1 MVIFQQQ
8 TVCLPEGIWRVRS
21 LLLVPNGSNVLL
33 CCFCSSS
40 LTMAGSQKTRGYG
53 CHVTRWS
60 HTNSMK
66 RAYVQIRIDTNN
78 NKLTNHIIDKT
89 HILYIYI
96 LKLIKA
102 EIPILHTKQHFCIL
116 LNGQMLQKI
125 INILCS
131 PATYSQLNH
140 QILLSLKIRLIY
152 PLFHHFLQYFGG
164 RQGYENLSKKTGVF
178 GPSSAPPGLQT
189 LDVWTPTLPRSLSS
203 AWVGRWKREAVG
215 HNNQGYN
222 LI

>member
-1 MVIFQQQ
+1 
-8 TVCLPEGIWRVRS
+8 
-21 LLLVPNGSNVLL
+21 
-33 CCFCSSS
+33 
-40 LTMAGSQKTRGYG
+40 
-53 CHVTRWS
+53 
-60 HTNSMK
+60 MK

-96 LKLIKA
+96 YILKLIKA
-102 EIPILHTKQHFCIL
+102 EILILHTKQHFCIRS
-116 LNGQMLQKI
+116 NGQMLQKI

-203 AWVGRWKREAVG
+203 AWVGRWKREAEG

-222 LI
+222 FDIIKMT